1 VPLVRI
7 EAVGPQM
14 RARTWAQRRRMIAEL
29 LAGQVLRRRQRQ
41 VKGPMSLRIVVLVQR
56 IGWAVLAVGQL
67 PVPVL
72 RKRARRR
79 KRQIQTNIEEPLE
92 QCSLVEEE
100 PEVALP
106 IRKQAQVVEEL
117 LAPSKPLELTYFYLD
132 NKFSFLLY
140 NLKKMLSLTRKQVP
154 CRTEQPARTMWGR
167 ERVREP
173 SSSRTRKTE
182 LKEANR
188 KRWDPVA
195 SRRERRVPI
204 EDKPLEFRK
213 LMVE

>member
-1 VPLVRI
+1 
-7 EAVGPQM
+7 
-14 RARTWAQRRRMIAEL
+14 MIAEL
-29 LAGQVLRRRQRQ
+29 LVGQVLRRRQRQ

-56 IGWAVLAVGQL
+56 IGWAVLAVGQF

-72 RKRARRR
+72 RKRVRRR

-106 IRKQAQVVEEL
+106 IRRQAQVVEEL
-117 LAPSKPLELTYFYLD
+117 LAPSKPLELT
-132 NKFSFLLY
+132 
-140 NLKKMLSLTRKQVP
+140 RKLVP
-154 CRTEQPARTMWGR
+154 CRTEQPARTMWVR

-173 SSSRTRKTE
+173 SSSRTRRTE

-204 EDKPLEFRK
+204 EDKRLEFRK
-213 LMVE
+213 LMAE